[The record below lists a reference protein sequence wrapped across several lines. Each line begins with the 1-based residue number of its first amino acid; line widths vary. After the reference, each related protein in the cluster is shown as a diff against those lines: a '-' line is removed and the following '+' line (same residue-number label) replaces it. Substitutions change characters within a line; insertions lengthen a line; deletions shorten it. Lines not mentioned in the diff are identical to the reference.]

1 MQKSEPRSYIVNVG
15 GKLYRRN
22 RKFLRTTKE
31 KDVEQ
36 NIPEE
41 VPEPQPVSNGPV
53 ESNSE
58 STTHLRRL
66 QKTPDKS
73 ITSPRN
79 SLVSEPTET
88 ITDNQSYEGTQSTPN
103 VERHTRTRK
112 IRQPKRYTDFVM
124 K

>member
-1 MQKSEPRSYIVNVG
+1 VNVG

-22 RKFLRTTKE
+22 RKFLGTTKE

-58 STTHLRRL
+58 STTHSGRL

-88 ITDNQSYEGTQSTPN
+88 ILN
-103 VERHTRTRK
+103 
-112 IRQPKRYTDFVM
+112 
-124 K
+124 